1 MEQKQ
6 LDEMDESF
14 FAEEYLEEGILDEDF
29 LDELDAKEAK
39 VNSSKGNPF
48 ASAVSSSE
56 EKNKKEKPVLR
67 KLKET
72 KPVKAAAKVE
82 MKAATKVDLKKKEEE
97 LMDEIVI
104 TPVKAASPVKE
115 EKNMEKKASEKAS
128 AVEHKLEA
136 KTEKAP
142 KYVESAPPVDPWAD
156 EKKVKEVK
164 TTTQAKAAPEMKT
177 ASQEGI
183 FKDVSTWKALTGIT
197 IILLLFS
204 VFTQGFQFS
213 EKMNLGNLGAGTSL
227 TLKEAEQKVL
237 TFVNQ
242 NLLTPPFVAQVVKSA
257 DAGAL
262 YQITLSVAGQNVDSY
277 LTKDGQLFFPQGLD
291 TSLQLGGSSDPTSVS
306 PPESGTPTE
315 KVEVETTPSPVET
328 TPTATEPT
336 LESPTAAPT
345 QTVEVTLNAKRW
357 LFNPPVV
364 TVKKGSTVVFNIQ
377 PENVDFTFALPQLG
391 VQQEIK
397 GPTKIT
403 VVADTPGAYEY
414 TCSSCEEWRG
424 MKGTLFVE

>member
-14 FAEEYLEEGILDEDF
+14 FAEEYIEEEVLDEDF

-39 VNSSKGNPF
+39 VNSGKGNPF
-48 ASAVSSSE
+48 ASAVNSSSRQE
-56 EKNKKEKPVLR
+56 EKEKKEKPTLR

-72 KPVKAAAKVE
+72 KPLKTVSSKVDVKASP
-82 MKAATKVDLKKKEEE
+82 KADLKKKEEA

-104 TPVKAASPVKE
+104 TPVKSAAPVKE
-115 EKNMEKKASEKAS
+115 EKLSEKKNSEKNS
-128 AVEHKLEA
+128 PSVEPRVSEA
-136 KTEKAP
+136 KTDKTP

-156 EKKVKEVK
+156 EKKGKEFKNTAQAKSSAEVK
-164 TTTQAKAAPEMKT
+164 SSPDN
-177 ASQEGI
+177 GL

-213 EKMNLGNLGAGTSL
+213 EKTVLAAGPQL
-227 TLKEAEQKVL
+227 TLKEAETKAL
-237 TFVNQ
+237 SFVNE
-242 NLLTPPFVAQVVKSA
+242 NLLTAPFVAQVVSSVE
-257 DAGAL
+257 AGDL
-262 YQITLSVAGQNVDSY
+262 YQITLSVAGQTVDSY
-277 LTKDGQLFFPQGLD
+277 LTKDGKLFFPQGLD
-291 TSLQLGGSSDPTSVS
+291 TSLNLGAPSAVS
-306 PPESGTPTE
+306 PTTTAPSEAPSEDVPPTDSKPTTVDASPSETPTT
-315 KVEVETTPSPVET
+315 VS
-328 TPTATEPT
+328 
-336 LESPTAAPT
+336 ST

-364 TVKKGSTVVFNIQ
+364 TVKKGSTIVFNIQ
-377 PENVDFTFALPQLG
+377 PENVDFTFALPGLG

-397 GPTKIT
+397 GPTKVT
-403 VVADTPGAYEY
+403 VVADTAGAFEY